1 MRDTSIDNVAGVMI
15 LYMMYR
21 HCLVS
26 PLKASLVGGYIT
38 YYPLLFFMAWFFFK
52 GGMFY
57 KDEPVLETARKGLRR
72 LILPYLTFSALALLV
87 SLGTHAILEG
97 AEGIKHVIGE
107 IPVYIKREGALVCN
121 APLWFLPTLFAVRVL
136 FSAGRWMRIPAPV
149 LAAVGLACGYGLYRA
164 DLPIGLYWGNT
175 ALGLCFFALGYAL
188 KKIQYSQPAFLASLG
203 AYLALIVYCYIDGT
217 VVGEFNINLHRP
229 YFLVVLYYI
238 AGCILID
245 NLFLRIPQIRC
256 GFLERMGRDSM
267 LFYVTHFILIYN
279 LSYWDSVRWQLDK
292 WVLFGILVA
301 GLAIFLPL
309 VRFIFTREKLRWAT
323 GA

>member
-188 KKIQYSQPAFLASLG
+188 KKIQSKS
-203 AYLALIVYCYIDGT
+203 
-217 VVGEFNINLHRP
+217 
-229 YFLVVLYYI
+229 
-238 AGCILID
+238 
-245 NLFLRIPQIRC
+245 
-256 GFLERMGRDSM
+256 
-267 LFYVTHFILIYN
+267 
-279 LSYWDSVRWQLDK
+279 
-292 WVLFGILVA
+292 
-301 GLAIFLPL
+301 
-309 VRFIFTREKLRWAT
+309 
-323 GA
+323 